1 MKITTAAEMREIDRL
16 TSERF
21 GVHLLTLM
29 ENAGS
34 AVATFAREYFA
45 EASRI
50 AIVCG
55 KGNNGGDGFVAARK
69 LHQAGKVVEVLLL
82 ADPAELRGDA
92 AKMFAR
98 LPVRPVVIGNEQ
110 QLANE
115 LSRGFGNADLIIDA
129 ILGTG
134 VRPPVTGLYGQAI
147 EAINRTSAKV
157 LAVDIPSGADSD
169 ALTPQAGT
177 IARADAIVTFT
188 APRPAHLLGN
198 LSPGPVV
205 VAPIGSP
212 PEASQSAL
220 NLFAIT
226 AQDVAPLLAPRA
238 PDANKGRFG
247 HVLVIGGS
255 QGKSGAPAMA
265 GLAGLRAG
273 AGLVTIATTRSALPV
288 VAGHAP
294 ELMTEAL
301 AETATGALG
310 RLALGDLREVMKGK
324 TVIAIGPGLGRH
336 IETAELV
343 RDVALG
349 TAVPT
354 ILDADGLNA
363 FEGLAKMLNSSPPS
377 APATPG
383 QAPGG
388 GKRTLVLTPHP
399 GEMARLTGTSISTVQ
414 FDRLG
419 VARRFAQEHACIL
432 VLKGH
437 RTIVALSGG
446 EAWINPTG
454 NAGMATGGTGDI
466 LTGMVAG
473 FLAQFPQQAEL
484 AVCAAVY
491 LHGMAGDVARER
503 MGEQAMIA
511 TDLLKALPE
520 AMRRALAWSRQK
532 LLRIS

>member
-1 MKITTAAEMREIDRL
+1 MAELGGDTRMKITTAAEMREIDRL
-16 TSERF
+16 TTERF
-21 GVHLLTLM
+21 AVHSLTLM

-34 AVATFAREYFA
+34 AVASFVREHFA

-98 LPVRPVVIGNEQ
+98 LPLRAVVIRNEQ
-110 QLANE
+110 ELANE
-115 LSRGFGNADLIIDA
+115 LSRGLGNAELIIDA

-134 VRPPVTGLYGQAI
+134 FRPPVSGLYAKAI
-147 EAINRTSAKV
+147 EAINGASAKV
-157 LAVDIPSGADSD
+157 LAVDIPSGADAD
-169 ALTPQAGT
+169 ALTEQAGT
-177 IARADAIVTFT
+177 IARADAVVTFT
-188 APRPAHLLGN
+188 APRPAHLFGN

-212 PEASQSAL
+212 PEAIVSAL

-255 QGKSGAPAMA
+255 LGKSGAPAMA
-265 GLAGLRAG
+265 GMAALRAG
-273 AGLVTIATTRSALPV
+273 AGLVTVATTRSALPL

-294 ELMTEAL
+294 ELMTEPL
-301 AETATGALG
+301 SETASGALG
-310 RLALGDLREVMKGK
+310 RLALGDLPEVIKAK

-343 RDVALG
+343 RDVALS
-349 TAVPT
+349 TTVPT
-354 ILDADGLNA
+354 VIDADGLNA
-363 FEGLAKMLNSSPPS
+363 FEGLAKMLS
-377 APATPG
+377 G
-383 QAPGG
+383 E
-388 GKRTLVLTPHP
+388 KRTLVLTPHP
-399 GEMARLTGTSISTVQ
+399 GEMARLTGTSVSQVQ
-414 FDRLG
+414 GDRLG
-419 VARRFAQEHACIL
+419 VARRFSREHACIL

-437 RTIVALSGG
+437 RSVVALPNG

-454 NAGMATGGTGDI
+454 NAGMATGGTGDV

-473 FLAQFPQQAEL
+473 FLAQFPERPEL

-491 LHGMAGDVARER
+491 LHGMAGDVARDQV
-503 MGEQAMIA
+503 GELALIA
-511 TDLLKALPE
+511 TDLLHTLPE
-520 AMRRALAWSRQK
+520 AMRRTIAWSRQK
-532 LLRIS
+532 LMRIS

>member
-21 GVHLLTLM
+21 GIHSLTLM

-34 AVATFAREYFA
+34 AVATFAREHFA

-82 ADPAELRGDA
+82 ADPADLRGDA

-98 LPVRPVVIGNEQ
+98 LPFRPVVIGNEQ

-115 LSRGFGNADLIIDA
+115 LTRGFGNADLIIDA

-134 VRPPVTGLYGQAI
+134 VRPPVTGLYAQAI

-169 ALTPQAGT
+169 ALTPQTGT

-198 LSPGPVV
+198 LSLGPVV

-226 AQDVAPLLAPRA
+226 AEDVAPLLAPRA
-238 PDANKGRFG
+238 PDSNKGRFG

-255 QGKSGAPAMA
+255 LGKSGAPAMA
-265 GLAGLRAG
+265 GMAGLRAG
-273 AGLVTIATTRSALPV
+273 AGLVTVATTRSALAV

-301 AETATGALG
+301 PETATGALG
-310 RLALGDLREVMKGK
+310 RLALSELPEVMKGK

-343 RDVALG
+343 RDVALNA
-349 TAVPT
+349 TVPT
-354 ILDADGLNA
+354 VLDADGLNA
-363 FEGLAKMLNSSPPS
+363 FEGLAKLLN
-377 APATPG
+377 
-383 QAPGG
+383 G

-399 GEMARLTGTSISTVQ
+399 GEMARLTGTSISAVQ
-414 FDRLG
+414 ADRLS
-419 VARRFAQEHACIL
+419 VARRFAHEHACIL

-437 RTIVALSGG
+437 RTIVALPGG
-446 EAWINPTG
+446 AAWINPTG
-454 NAGMATGGTGDI
+454 NAGMATGGTGDV

-473 FLAQFPQQAEL
+473 FLAQFPQQAAL

-491 LHGMAGDVARER
+491 LHGVAGDVAREQ

-511 TDLLKALPE
+511 TDLIHSLPE
-520 AMRRALAWSRQK
+520 AMRRTVAWSRQK
-532 LLRIS
+532 LLRVS